1 MTDVDSHPASA
12 ESPPPSPASTGPP
25 APRWA
30 IRVGVGIALAIVV
43 YIVLDWLFW
52 FVLPTIGLLPSSS
65 PITGWTPTMYA
76 VWIVVAVFAGAGYTL
91 APMPRYTPGWWAW
104 RIAGGVALAVVL
116 FLVLDSQVWYY
127 LDQILP
133 SNPPISD
140 WPSPLYQ
147 LWIVVA
153 VLLGARFALGLSR
166 LFSVPWWVWRAVG
179 GVLMGLG
186 TYFAAVWLP
195 LYLVPTVQSNGVTLA
210 NLSSWLP
217 VVGILFALLVGA
229 AYAAHPTRAFG
240 PIEIGAGVLEILY
253 LVVLIGTAPWAIAAH
268 SIAAS
273 VGVTTVLLGL
283 IIVILI
289 SMSGDVVTTVEDF
302 ARPGERRAWQYP
314 VPVEPP
320 TVPPTVPPTA
330 PS

>member
-1 MTDVDSHPASA
+1 
-12 ESPPPSPASTGPP
+12 
-25 APRWA
+25 
-30 IRVGVGIALAIVV
+30 
-43 YIVLDWLFW
+43 
-52 FVLPTIGLLPSSS
+52 
-65 PITGWTPTMYA
+65 
-76 VWIVVAVFAGAGYTL
+76 
-91 APMPRYTPGWWAW
+91 
-104 RIAGGVALAVVL
+104 
-116 FLVLDSQVWYY
+116 
-127 LDQILP
+127 
-133 SNPPISD
+133 
-140 WPSPLYQ
+140 
-147 LWIVVA
+147 
-153 VLLGARFALGLSR
+153 
-166 LFSVPWWVWRAVG
+166 
-179 GVLMGLG
+179 
-186 TYFAAVWLP
+186 

-217 VVGILFALLVGA
+217 LVGTLFALLVGA

-240 PIEIGAGVLEILY
+240 PIEIGAGVLEIFY